1 MEDQYVRR
9 FFDEVVDSATEKEES
24 LFSLLDAKSKDSL
37 AERQDVIDLIKSERY
52 DVVHII
58 GHSLGKADL
67 NVFEAIDKSAK
78 IICYYHDAE
87 DCKLK
92 EAVLNSLGFNYEM
105 VSDAYLYA

>member
-1 MEDQYVRR
+1 MPEAY
-9 FFDEVVDSATEKEES
+9 EKGIIVMDYLQS
-24 LFSLLDAKSKDSL
+24 IGLDKSKDSL

-78 IICYYHDAE
+78 IICYYHDTE

-105 VSDAYLYA
+105 VSDACLYT